1 MPSHNRPQR
10 PSPTAGAQAVP
21 ARAADT
27 TNDRVFAQRID
38 WNLFKLFVEIVR
50 SGGIGAAARRLN
62 RQQPSISA
70 ALKRLEDQLATQLL
84 HRRASGVVPTAAG
97 QALLKIC
104 EQMALAARD
113 IPHEV
118 AKAAGTVE
126 GSIRLHMISSLVC
139 PAFER
144 ALVGFNTA
152 YPGIEIKFDIAP
164 HSAVIQAVA
173 SGEAEMGIAGDT
185 AVAAGLTYYPLMRET
200 QQLYCGP
207 RHPHFGETQGH
218 PGDFMQERFILTGE
232 DETEQLR
239 QFRRRFGLGERV
251 GGLAENLH
259 EVRRLIE
266 LGLGIGF
273 LPTVV
278 AEAAGAML
286 WPLLPVDILP
296 SYHVYVITR
305 GEGERGTATE
315 LLLTAILA
323 ELERGES

>member
-1 MPSHNRPQR
+1 MPK
-10 PSPTAGAQAVP
+10 SPRVPPAPP
-21 ARAADT
+21 ARAADS

-38 WNLFKLFVEIVR
+38 WNLFKLFVEITR

-70 ALKRLEDQLATQLL
+70 ALKRLEDQLGTRLF
-84 HRRASGVVPTAAG
+84 HRTASGVVPTPAG

-118 AKAAGTVE
+118 AKAAGMVE
-126 GSIRLHMISSLVC
+126 GSIRLHMISNLVC
-139 PAFER
+139 PAFDR
-144 ALVGFNTA
+144 ALVAFNGD
-152 YPGIEIKFDIAP
+152 YPGIEIKFDIAA

-173 SGEAEMGIAGDT
+173 SGEAELGIAGDH
-185 AVAAGLTYYPLMRET
+185 APAAGLTYYPLMRET

-207 RHPHFGETQGH
+207 RHPRFGEDLCH
-218 PGDFMQERFILTGE
+218 PADVMLDRFILTGE

-239 QFRRRFGLGERV
+239 QFRRRYGLGERV
-251 GGLAENLH
+251 GGLAENLF

-278 AEAAGAML
+278 AEAAGPNL
-286 WPLLPVDILP
+286 WPMLPEEMLP

-305 GEGERGTATE
+305 GESERSTPTQILLSSILHE
-315 LLLTAILA
+315 LDQA
-323 ELERGES
+323 ET

>member
-1 MPSHNRPQR
+1 MPKPAKRTTRP
-10 PSPTAGAQAVP
+10 A
-21 ARAADT
+21 AADS
-27 TNDRVFAQRID
+27 TNDHVFAQRID
-38 WNLFKLFVEIVR
+38 WNLFKLYVEIIR

-70 ALKRLEDQLATQLL
+70 ALKRLEDQIGTRLCT
-84 HRRASGVVPTAAG
+84 RSVTGIEPTAAG
-97 QALLKIC
+97 RALLKIC

-118 AKAAGTVE
+118 AKVAGVVE
-126 GSIRLHMISSLVC
+126 GAIRLHMISNLVN

-144 ALVGFNTA
+144 ALVGFNAA

-164 HSAVIQAVA
+164 HSAVIRAV
-173 SGEAEMGIAGDT
+173 SKGEAEIGLAGDT
-185 AVAAGLTYYPLMRET
+185 APAAGLTYRPLMRET

-207 RHPHFGETQGH
+207 RHPRFGSPPGH
-218 PGDFMQERFILTGE
+218 PGDFSGDRFILTGE

-239 QFRRRFGLGERV
+239 QFRRRFGLGRRV
-251 GGLAENLH
+251 GGYAENLH

-278 AEAAGAML
+278 AEAAGKSL
-286 WPLLPVDILP
+286 WPLLPPEILP

-305 GEGERGTATE
+305 AESDCSTPT
-315 LLLTAILA
+315 LLLVEAIQA
-323 ELERGES
+323 ELDKLES